1 MILLQVV
8 SKKRAMAGLSGTGFL
23 TTSPG
28 HILGKRFSSFENIY
42 LVGQGRGSP
51 IEFNKEV
58 FFFKRDKYK
67 FID

>member
-42 LVGQGRGSP
+42 PSSGVGEKVSYR
-51 IEFNKEV
+51 I
-58 FFFKRDKYK
+58 
-67 FID
+67 